1 METTLDI
8 AKLIALLSVSALC
21 VYLIVVL
28 ARLKDVFI
36 ALQQSISDFTVHA
49 KPVLENLEFITEK
62 FRSISA
68 KVDDQVNLLHGSL
81 ESIKSAADNV
91 VLFEQRVQQWL
102 EEPIFRI
109 TSAFSGI
116 VNGIV
121 GWMEGM
127 RRDRTR

>member
-8 AKLIALLSVSALC
+8 AKLIALLCVSALC

-28 ARLKDVFI
+28 ARLKDVLI
-36 ALQQSISDFTVHA
+36 ALQQSLADFTLHA

-62 FRSISA
+62 FRSIST
-68 KVDDQVNLLHGSL
+68 KVDNQVNLLHGSL

-121 GWMEGM
+121 GWMDGM

>member
-1 METTLDI
+1 METLLDI
-8 AKLIALLSVSALC
+8 ARLIALLSVSALC

-28 ARLKDVFI
+28 ARLKDVLT
-36 ALQQSISDFTVHA
+36 ALQQNIAEFNLHA

-62 FRSISA
+62 FRSIA
-68 KVDDQVNLLHGSL
+68 TKIDDQVNIMKGSL

-91 VLFEQRVQQWL
+91 VLFEQRVQQLL

-109 TSAFSGI
+109 TSALSGI

-121 GWMEGM
+121 SWFDGM
-127 RRDRTR
+127 RSDRTR

>member
-8 AKLIALLSVSALC
+8 AKLITLVCVSALC

-28 ARLKDVFI
+28 ARLKDVYI
-36 ALQQSISDFTVHA
+36 ALEKSITDFTLHA

-62 FRSISA
+62 FRSIST

-91 VLFEQRVQQWL
+91 VLFEERVQQWL

-116 VNGIV
+116 VNGIL
-121 GWMEGM
+121 GWMDGM
-127 RRDRTR
+127 RRDRS